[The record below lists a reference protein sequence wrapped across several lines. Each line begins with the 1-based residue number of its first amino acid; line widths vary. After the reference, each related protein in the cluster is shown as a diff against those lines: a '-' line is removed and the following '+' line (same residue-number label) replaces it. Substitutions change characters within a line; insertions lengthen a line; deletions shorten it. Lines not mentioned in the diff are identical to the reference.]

1 MAFRLIPREEK
12 FFDLFEQQGA
22 NIVAAS
28 RTLEELVLD
37 YPSARAKVE
46 RIRELE
52 HAGDALTHELVKRLN
67 TTFIT
72 PIDREDIYALASRL
86 DDVLDLIDAV
96 ADRLLVYKINKPTA
110 GCVDMAKVIV
120 KTAEATDRAVRCLRT
135 LSPYYHKHC
144 IEVNRL
150 ENEADRL
157 LRDLLAGLFE
167 EGVDAIEVIKWKEL
181 YETMESVT
189 DRCEDVVN
197 VIEGIVL
204 KMA

>member
-1 MAFRLIPREEK
+1 MFRLLPRDEN
-12 FFDLFEQQGA
+12 FFDLFEQQAGH
-22 NIVAAS
+22 IVSAS
-28 RTLEELVLD
+28 RVLEEMTLD
-37 YPSARAKVE
+37 YPAAPPRVQQ
-46 RIRELE
+46 IRDLE
-52 HAGDALTHELVKRLN
+52 HAGDAITHEVVRRLN
-67 TTFIT
+67 TTFVT

-96 ADRLLVYKINKPTA
+96 ADRLLLYKVKVPTD
-110 GCVDMAKVIV
+110 GSIEMAKIIV
-120 KTAEATDRAVRCLRT
+120 KTAEETDRAVRCLRT
-135 LSPYYHKHC
+135 LSAFYHKHAV
-144 IEVNRL
+144 EVNRL

-157 LRDLLAGLFE
+157 LRDQLAALFE
-167 EGVDAIEVIKWKEL
+167 GTKDAIEVIKWKEL

>member
-1 MAFRLIPREEK
+1 MFRLVPRQEK

-28 RTLEELVLD
+28 RTLEELILD
-37 YPSARAKVE
+37 YPDAKAKYQ
-46 RIRELE
+46 RIRDLE
-52 HAGDALTHELVKRLN
+52 HRGDTLTHEVVKKLN

-96 ADRLLVYKINKPTA
+96 AERLLLYRIAEPTR
-110 GCVDMAKVIV
+110 GCVDMAKIIV
-120 KTAEATDRAVRCLRT
+120 KTAEETDRAVHCLRG
-135 LSPYYHKHC
+135 LSPAYQTHC

-157 LRDLLAGLFE
+157 LRDLLAALFE
-167 EGVDAIEVIKWKEL
+167 GIDPIDVIKWKEI
-181 YETMESVT
+181 YETMEAVT

-197 VIEGIVL
+197 VIEGIAL

>member
-1 MAFRLIPREEK
+1 MALAKRNEGVK
-12 FFDLFEQQGA
+12 VNS
-22 NIVAAS
+22 NINV
-28 RTLEELVLD
+28 TPMVDVMLVLLIIFM
-37 YPSARAKVE
+37 V
-46 RIRELE
+46 
-52 HAGDALTHELVKRLN
+52 
-67 TTFIT
+67 IT
-72 PIDREDIYALASRL
+72 PMLQHGVS
-86 DDVLDLIDAV
+86 
-96 ADRLLVYKINKPTA
+96 
-110 GCVDMAKVIV
+110 VDMAKVIV

-157 LRDLLAGLFE
+157 LRDLLVALFE
-167 EGVDAIEVIKWKEL
+167 GVEPIEVIKWKEI

>member
-12 FFDLFEQQGA
+12 FFDLFEQQAA
-22 NIVAAS
+22 NIVAAA

-37 YPSARAKVE
+37 YPDAKAKYQQ
-46 RIRELE
+46 IRDLE
-52 HAGDALTHELVKRLN
+52 HHGDTLTHEVVKKLN

-96 ADRLLVYKINKPTA
+96 ADRLILYRITTPGS
-110 GCVDMAKVIV
+110 GCADLAKVIV
-120 KTAEATDRAVRCLRT
+120 KTAEETDRAVHCLRT
-135 LSPYYHKHC
+135 LSPFYLKHC

-150 ENEADRL
+150 ETAADRL
-157 LRDLLAGLFE
+157 LRDLLAGLFD
-167 EGVDAIEVIKWKEL
+167 GSDPIEIIKWKEI
-181 YETMESVT
+181 YETMEAVT

>member
-1 MAFRLIPREEK
+1 MPFRLIPREEK
-12 FFDLFEQQGA
+12 FFDLFEQQGT
-22 NIVAAS
+22 NIVAAA
-28 RTLEELVLD
+28 RVLEELVLD
-37 YPSARAKVE
+37 YSNAKAKAEQVK
-46 RIRELE
+46 ELE
-52 HAGDALTHELVKRLN
+52 HAGDSLTHELVKRLN

-96 ADRLLVYKINKPTA
+96 ADRLLLYRISKPTA
-110 GCVDMAKVIV
+110 GCVDFAKVIV

-157 LRDLLAGLFE
+157 LRDLLAALF
-167 EGVDAIEVIKWKEL
+167 EGVDPIEVIKWKEL

>member
-1 MAFRLIPREEK
+1 VAFRLIPREEK
-12 FFDLFEQQGA
+12 FFDLFEQQGT
-22 NIVAAS
+22 NIVAAA
-28 RTLEELVLD
+28 RVLEELVHD
-37 YPSARAKVE
+37 YGNAKAKAEQVKD
-46 RIRELE
+46 LE
-52 HAGDALTHELVKRLN
+52 HAGDTLTHEIVKRLN
-67 TTFIT
+67 TTFVT

-96 ADRLLVYKINKPTA
+96 ADRLLIYKISAPTE

-157 LRDLLAGLFE
+157 LRDLLAALFE
-167 EGVDAIEVIKWKEL
+167 GVEPIEVIKWKEI
-181 YETMESVT
+181 YETLESVT

>member
-1 MAFRLIPREEK
+1 MAFRLVPREEK
-12 FFDLFEQQGA
+12 FFDLFEHQA
-22 NIVAAS
+22 ADIVAAA

-37 YPSARAKVE
+37 YPDAKAKYQQ
-46 RIRELE
+46 IRDLE
-52 HAGDALTHELVKRLN
+52 HHGDTLTHEVVKKLN

-96 ADRLLVYKINKPTA
+96 ADRLILYRITTPGS
-110 GCVDMAKVIV
+110 GCADMAKVIV
-120 KTAEATDRAVRCLRT
+120 KTAEETDRAVHCLRT
-135 LSPYYHKHC
+135 LSPLYLKHG

-150 ENEADRL
+150 ENAADRL
-157 LRDLLAGLFE
+157 LRDLLAGLFD
-167 EGVDAIEVIKWKEL
+167 GSDPIEIIKWKEI
-181 YETMESVT
+181 YETMEAVT

>member
-1 MAFRLIPREEK
+1 MPFRLIPREEK
-12 FFDLFEQQGA
+12 FFDLFEQQVV
-22 NIVAAS
+22 NIVAAA

-37 YPSARAKVE
+37 YPNARAKVE
-46 RIRELE
+46 EIRELE
-52 HAGDALTHELVKRLN
+52 HAGDTLTHELVKRLN

-96 ADRLLVYKINKPTA
+96 ADRLLVYKINKPTE

-120 KTAEATDRAVRCLRT
+120 KTAEETDRAVRCLRT
-135 LSPYYHKHC
+135 LSPFYHKHC

-150 ENEADRL
+150 ENQADRL
-157 LRDLLAGLFE
+157 LRDLLAALFE
-167 EGVDAIEVIKWKEL
+167 GVEPIEVIKWKEL

-197 VIEGIVL
+197 VIEGIML

>member
-12 FFDLFEQQGA
+12 FFDLFEQQAA
-22 NIVAAS
+22 NIVTAS
-28 RTLEELVLD
+28 RALEELILD
-37 YPSARAKVE
+37 YPDAKAKYE
-46 RIRELE
+46 RIRDLE
-52 HAGDALTHELVKRLN
+52 HAGDTVTHELIRRLN

-96 ADRLLVYKINKPTA
+96 AERLLLYRISQPTP
-110 GCVDMAKVIV
+110 GSMDMAKIIV
-120 KTAEATDRAVRCLRT
+120 KTAEETDRAVHCLRT
-135 LSPYYHKHC
+135 LSPFYHKHC

-157 LRDLLAGLFE
+157 LRDLLAALFD
-167 EGVDAIEVIKWKEL
+167 GTDAIEIIKWKEL

-197 VIEGIVL
+197 VIEGITL
-204 KMA
+204 KNA

>member
-1 MAFRLIPREEK
+1 LIPREEK
-12 FFDLFEQQGA
+12 FFDLFEQQAA
-22 NIVAAS
+22 NIVASAGV
-28 RTLEELVLD
+28 LEELVLD
-37 YPSARAKVE
+37 YANAKEKVQ
-46 RIRELE
+46 RIRDLE
-52 HAGDALTHELVKRLN
+52 HQGDTLTHEVVKKLN

-96 ADRLLVYKINKPTA
+96 ADRLLLYRVNKPTP
-110 GCVDMAKVIV
+110 GCVDMAKIIV
-120 KTAEATDRAVRCLRT
+120 KTAEETDRAVRCLRS
-135 LSPYYHKHC
+135 LSPSYHKHAV
-144 IEVNRL
+144 EVNRL
-150 ENEADRL
+150 ENEADRM

-167 EGVDAIEVIKWKEL
+167 GTDPIEIIKWKEL

>member
-1 MAFRLIPREEK
+1 MFRLIPREEK
-12 FFDLFEQQGA
+12 FFDLFEQQA
-22 NIVAAS
+22 TNIVAAA
-28 RTLEELVLD
+28 RVLQELVQD
-37 YPSARAKVE
+37 YSNAKAKAEEVKD
-46 RIRELE
+46 LE
-52 HAGDALTHELVKRLN
+52 HAGDTLTHEMVKRLN

-96 ADRLLVYKINKPTA
+96 ADRLLLYKITAPTE
-110 GCVDMAKVIV
+110 GCVEMAKIII
-120 KTAEATDRAVRCLRT
+120 KTAEETERAVRCLRT

-144 IEVNRL
+144 VEVNRL
-150 ENEADRL
+150 ENAADRL
-157 LRDLLAGLFE
+157 LRDLLAALF
-167 EGVDAIEVIKWKEL
+167 EGVDPIEVIKWKEL

>member
-1 MAFRLIPREEK
+1 VFRLLPRDEK
-12 FFDLFEQQGA
+12 FFELFEQQAGH
-22 NIVAAS
+22 IVSAS
-28 RTLEELVLD
+28 RVLEELTLD
-37 YPSARAKVE
+37 YPSAPAKVQQ
-46 RIRELE
+46 IRDLE
-52 HAGDALTHELVKRLN
+52 HAGDALTHEMVRRLN
-67 TTFIT
+67 TTFVT

-96 ADRLLVYKINKPTA
+96 ADRLVLYKIKVPTD
-110 GCVDMAKVIV
+110 GCMAMAKIIV
-120 KTAEATDRAVRCLRT
+120 KTAEATDRAVHCLRT
-135 LSPYYHKHC
+135 LSPLYQKHA

-157 LRDLLAGLFE
+157 LRDELAALFE
-167 EGVDAIEVIKWKEL
+167 GNTDPIEIIKWKEL

-197 VIEGIVL
+197 VIEGITL